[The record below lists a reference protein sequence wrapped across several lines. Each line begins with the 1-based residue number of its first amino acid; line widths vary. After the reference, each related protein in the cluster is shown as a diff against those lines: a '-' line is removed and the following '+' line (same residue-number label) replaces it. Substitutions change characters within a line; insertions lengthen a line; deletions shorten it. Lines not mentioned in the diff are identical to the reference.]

1 KENSLERLVFGLGIR
16 HVGLNT
22 ARLLVQTFPTID
34 ELKNAEFD
42 KIVSIEG
49 IGTIIADSVVT
60 FFDNEEAQ
68 TLIHELKARHL
79 NMDYLEAKRT
89 VAQGEA
95 AVFTGKTIVLT
106 GKLENFTRNELKTQL
121 ELIGAKVT
129 GSVSNNT

>member
-1 KENSLERLVFGLGIR
+1 DLVSDVVDLYDIQPEALMELERMGEKSSAKLVEAIAASKENSLERLVFGLGIR

-49 IGTIIADSVVT
+49 IGTMIADSVVT

-68 TLIHELKARHL
+68 TLIHE
-79 NMDYLEAKRT
+79 
-89 VAQGEA
+89 
-95 AVFTGKTIVLT
+95 
-106 GKLENFTRNELKTQL
+106 
-121 ELIGAKVT
+121 
-129 GSVSNNT
+129 